1 MLTALAIRDIVLID
15 RLTLHF
21 SAGLTAL
28 TGETGG
34 GKSILLDSLGLAL
47 GARADSGLVRRGA
60 TQGVVSATFEP
71 QDRERLLAVLDEQ
84 GIAAEPD
91 EPLVLRRV
99 VKSDGGS
106 RAYVNDQP
114 VSVALMRRLGDLLV
128 EIHGQHDDR
137 GLLDS
142 AGHRDLLDRYGGHH
156 AEVAAMAE
164 AYEAYDAAR
173 QALEDAEAA
182 LERARADED
191 WLRHALEEIDALAP
205 EPGEE
210 AALADERARMMQGA
224 RLADTLNDLHAELT
238 ADEGADARLRGVVRR
253 LERLDDAARERLE
266 PVMSA
271 LDKAAIEAAEGIAA
285 LERLQA
291 DLEYDP
297 ARADRVEERLFALRD
312 LARKHRS
319 SADDLPAL
327 RDDIAARLAAIDSGV
342 EGLSDK
348 TAAVESARRKLN
360 DAMSALSEAR
370 KAAAG
375 RLDAAV
381 NAELPPLKLDK
392 ARFRTALTPRA
403 PDGPMREGGEQ
414 VAFEVATNPG
424 AGYGPL
430 MRIASGGELAR
441 FILALKVSLSARL
454 SADTL
459 VFDEVDRGLGGATAD
474 AVGER
479 LARLAAG
486 AQTLVVTHSPQVA
499 ARADSHLRVEK
510 AEHDGQTLTTVT
522 PLDESARREEIA
534 RMLSGARITDE
545 ARAAADSLLKQT
557 A

>member
-1 MLTALAIRDIVLID
+1 MLTALAIREIVLID

-60 TQGVVSATFEP
+60 DQGVVSATFEP
-71 QDRERLLAVLDEQ
+71 SDRSRLTPLLEDQ
-84 GIAAEPD
+84 GIAPDPGEPV
-91 EPLVLRRV
+91 VLRRV

-114 VSVALMRRLGDLLV
+114 VSASLLRRLGDLLV

-142 AGHRDLLDRYGGHH
+142 RGHRDLLDRYGGHH
-156 AEVAAMAE
+156 AEIAAMAATFDDYQTARDRLTE
-164 AYEAYDAAR
+164 AE
-173 QALEDAEAA
+173 QALE
-182 LERARADED
+182 LARADED
-191 WLRHALEEIDALAP
+191 WLRHALDELDRLAP

-210 AALADERARMMQGA
+210 AALADERARMMQGE
-224 RLADTLNDLHAELT
+224 RLAATLNELHAELT
-238 ADEGADARLRGVVRR
+238 ADEGADARLRGVARR
-253 LERLDDAARERLE
+253 LERLDDAARDRLE
-266 PVMSA
+266 PVISA
-271 LDKAAIEAAEGIAA
+271 IDKAAIEAAEGIAA
-285 LERLQA
+285 LERVQTE
-291 DLEYDP
+291 LEYDP

-312 LARKHRS
+312 LARKHRCA
-319 SADDLPAL
+319 ADDLPAL
-327 RDDIAARLAAIDSGV
+327 KDDIAARLAAIETGT
-342 EGLSDK
+342 EGLRDVQ
-348 TAAVESARRKLN
+348 AAL
-360 DAMSALSEAR
+360 DAAQASLEKAQAALTDAR

-392 ARFRTALTPRA
+392 ARFRTALTPRD
-403 PDGPMREGGEQ
+403 PDSPSRDGSEH
-414 VAFEVATNPG
+414 VAFAVATNPG
-424 AGYGPL
+424 ADFGPL
-430 MRIASGGELAR
+430 VRIASGGELAR
-441 FILALKVSLSARL
+441 FILALKVSLSARI
-454 SADTL
+454 SAETL

-499 ARADSHLRVEK
+499 ARAYSHLRVEK
-510 AEHDGQTLTTVT
+510 SEHDGQAMTTVVA
-522 PLDESARREEIA
+522 LDATARREEIA
-534 RMLSGARITDE
+534 RMLSGARVTDE
-545 ARAAADSLLKQT
+545 ARAAADSLLRQS